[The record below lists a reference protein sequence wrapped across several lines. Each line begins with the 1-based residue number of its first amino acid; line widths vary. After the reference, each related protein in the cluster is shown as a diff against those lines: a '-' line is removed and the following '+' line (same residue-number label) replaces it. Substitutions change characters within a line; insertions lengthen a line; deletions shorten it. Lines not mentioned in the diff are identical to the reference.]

1 MIGLIGSGSWA
12 TAVAKILLEQ
22 EIEPL
27 YWWVREPEIRES
39 LSSEGLNCLYL
50 REAEFD
56 PQQLHVTDDINEVLR
71 RCEYIYLVVPT
82 AFLHKALSTADPAL
96 LRSRYLI
103 SAIKGFVPETD
114 EIVTDY
120 LQHTYNVP
128 EEQLAIIS
136 GPTHAEDVA
145 RENLTFITCASHNAH
160 LAETVQGQMQCQF
173 INASVSDDIQ
183 GIQYAT
189 ALKNIYAVAAGILRG
204 MGCGDNLLAVLVS
217 FAIAEMAECM
227 QSIEPKRV
235 RQLRP
240 VDTPPYLGD
249 LLVTCYSQYSRNR
262 TFGTMIG
269 HGYSVKSALLEM
281 TMVPEGYYAAHS
293 MEKVRIIHNL
303 ELPIANFVY
312 KVLYENAKP
321 EVVIRAWQMSL
332 HASEDPSPKMQGSL
346 KPRKKR
352 STRPRKDLWISRFK
366 I

>member
-39 LSSEGLNCLYL
+39 LASDGINCLYL

-56 PQQLHVTDDINEVLR
+56 PQQLHLTDDINEVLSN
-71 RCEYIYLVVPT
+71 CEYVYLVVPT
-82 AFLHKALSTADPAL
+82 AYLHKALSGADPTL

-103 SAIKGFVPETD
+103 SAIKGFVPECD

-120 LQHTYNVP
+120 LQHTYQVP
-128 EEQLAIIS
+128 EERLAIIS

-145 RENLTFITCASHNAH
+145 RENLTFITCASLNAR
-160 LAETVQGQMQCQF
+160 LAQTIQAQMQCQY
-173 INASVSDDIQ
+173 INASVSDDIR

-189 ALKNIYAVAAGILRG
+189 ALKNIYAIAAGIVRG
-204 MGCGDNLLAVLVS
+204 IGCGDNLLAVLVS

-227 QSIEPKRV
+227 QAIEPKRI

-269 HGYSVKSALLEM
+269 RGYSVKSALLEM
-281 TMVPEGYYAAHS
+281 TMVPEGYYAARS
-293 MEKVRIIHNL
+293 MEKVRLIHNL
-303 ELPIANFVY
+303 DLPIANFVY

-332 HASEDPSPKMQGSL
+332 HGTDDEPLL

-352 STRPRKDLWISRFK
+352 PQRPRKELWISRFK

>member
-22 EIEPL
+22 EEEKVC
-27 YWWVREPEIRES
+27 WWVREPEIRES
-39 LSSEGLNCLYL
+39 LAASGINCLYL

-56 PQQLHVTDDINEVLR
+56 PQQLVVCEDINEVFR
-71 RCEYIYLVVPT
+71 QCEYVYLVVPT
-82 AFLHKALSTADPAL
+82 AYLHRALVAADPAL

-120 LQHTYNVP
+120 LQHSLQVP
-128 EEQLAIIS
+128 ENNLAIIS

-145 RENLTFITCASHNAH
+145 RDNLTFITCASHNAK
-160 LAETVQGQMQCQF
+160 LAQTVRDQLQCQY
-173 INASVSDDIQ
+173 INASVSDDMR

-189 ALKNIYAVAAGILRG
+189 ALKNIYAIGAGILRG
-204 MGCGDNLLAVLVS
+204 MGCGDNLMAVLVS
-217 FAIAEMAECM
+217 TSIAEMAECM
-227 QSIEPKRV
+227 QAIEPMRV
-235 RQLRP
+235 RQLRA

-269 HGYSVKSALLEM
+269 RGYSVKSALLEM
-281 TMVPEGYYAAHS
+281 TMVPEGYYAAKS
-293 MEKVRIIHNL
+293 MEKVRLLHNIN
-303 ELPIANFVY
+303 LPIANFVY

-321 EVVIRAWQMSL
+321 EVFLRAWQMSL
-332 HASEDPSPKMQGSL
+332 HGELTKTKSKTITG
-346 KPRKKR
+346 
-352 STRPRKDLWISRFK
+352 RPRRRNNELWISRFK

>member
-22 EIEPL
+22 DIEPL

-39 LSSEGLNCLYL
+39 LASEGLNCLYL

-56 PQQLHVTDDINEVLR
+56 PQQLKLCDDINEVLR
-71 RCEYIYLVVPT
+71 QCEYVYLVVPT
-82 AFLHKALSTADPAL
+82 AYLHKALAEADPAL

-120 LQHTYNVP
+120 LQHTFQVP
-128 EEQLAIIS
+128 EDRLAIIS

-145 RENLTFITCASHNAH
+145 RENLTFITCASINAR
-160 LAETVQGQMQCQF
+160 LAQTVQEQLQCQY
-173 INASVSDDIQ
+173 INASASDDIR

-189 ALKNIYAVAAGILRG
+189 ALKNIYAIAAGILRG
-204 MGCGDNLLAVLVS
+204 IGCGDNLMAVLVS

-227 QSIEPKRV
+227 QAIEPKRI
-235 RQLRP
+235 RQLRA

-269 HGYSVKSALLEM
+269 RGYSVKSALLEM
-281 TMVPEGYYAAHS
+281 TMVPEGYYAARS
-293 MEKVRIIHNL
+293 MEKVRLLHNL
-303 ELPIANFVY
+303 DLPIANFVY

-332 HASEDPSPKMQGSL
+332 HGGETPAAGRTTL
-346 KPRKKR
+346 NKR
-352 STRPRKDLWISRFK
+352 SSRRKRNELWISRFK

>member
-12 TAVAKILLEQ
+12 TALAKILLEQ
-22 EIEPL
+22 DIEPL
-27 YWWVREPEIRES
+27 HWWIREPEIRES
-39 LSSEGLNCLYL
+39 LSTEGLNCLYL

-56 PQQLHVTDDINEVLR
+56 PQHLVICEDIDEVFR
-71 RCEYIYLVVPT
+71 HCEYIYLVVPT
-82 AFLHKALSTADPAL
+82 AYLHKALAGATPAL
-96 LRSRYLI
+96 IRSRYLI

-120 LQHTYNVP
+120 LQHTYQVP
-128 EEQLAIIS
+128 DDHLAIIS

-145 RENLTFITCASHNAH
+145 RENLTFITCASLNSH
-160 LAETVQGQMQCQF
+160 LSQTVQEQLQCQY
-173 INASVSDDIQ
+173 INASVSDDIR

-189 ALKNIYAVAAGILRG
+189 ALKNIYAVAAGIVRG
-204 MGCGDNLLAVLVS
+204 IGFGDNLLAVLMS

-227 QSIEPKRV
+227 QALEPKRI
-235 RQLRP
+235 RNLRP
-240 VDTPPYLGD
+240 VDTAPYLGD

-269 HGYSVKSALLEM
+269 RGYSVKSALLEM
-281 TMVPEGYYAAHS
+281 TMVPEGYYAARS
-293 MEKVRIIHNL
+293 MEKIRILHNL
-303 ELPIANFVY
+303 NLPIANFVY

-332 HASEDPSPKMQGSL
+332 HGDPNT
-346 KPRKKR
+346 PRNSRRMRPQRKR
-352 STRPRKDLWISRFK
+352 KELWVSRFK

>member
-22 EIEPL
+22 DIEPL
-27 YWWVREPEIRES
+27 HWWIREPEIRES
-39 LSSEGLNCLYL
+39 LATEGLNCLYL

-56 PQQLHVTDDINEVLR
+56 PKQLVLCEDINDVFR
-71 RCEYIYLVVPT
+71 QCDYIYLVVPT
-82 AFLHKALSTADPAL
+82 AYLHKALAGADPAL
-96 LRSRYLI
+96 IRSRNLI

-120 LQHTYNVP
+120 LQHTFQVP
-128 EEQLAIIS
+128 EERLAIIS

-145 RENLTFITCASHNAH
+145 RENLTFITCASLNSR
-160 LAETVQGQMQCQF
+160 LAQTVQEQLQCQY
-173 INASVSDDIQ
+173 INAVTSDDIR

-189 ALKNIYAVAAGILRG
+189 ALKNIYAIAAGILRG
-204 MGCGDNLLAVLVS
+204 IGCGDNLLAVLVS

-227 QSIEPKRV
+227 QAIEPKRI

-269 HGYSVKSALLEM
+269 RGYSVKSALLEM
-281 TMVPEGYYAAHS
+281 TMVPEGYYAARS
-293 MEKVRIIHNL
+293 MEKIRILQHL
-303 ELPIANFVY
+303 DLPIANFVY

-321 EVVIRAWQMSL
+321 EVVIRAWQMNL
-332 HASEDPSPKMQGSL
+332 RGGDTLPFFNPNH
-346 KPRKKR
+346 KR
-352 STRPRKDLWISRFK
+352 SPRRPRKDLWISRLK